1 MSPKWL
7 SGIFSSPAPPKVK
20 IDLTAQKTQYVLGE
34 KIAGDFKIV
43 SDEEFDVTQ
52 AIVWLTCKEDIKK
65 SRTIGNQYGIQQS
78 EYWDSGVTYS
88 TSCVLFG
95 AVHIPMGFRAAYP
108 YSLAIASAAKETIY
122 SVDHYVKWFLCG
134 ALELRSRPKIQ
145 TTVYEVQVGRPQ
157 INQGSNIVMKEVE
170 REIVLIP
177 CSYCNSLMP
186 QTVLFCPNCGARRKT

>member
-7 SGIFSSPAPPKVK
+7 SGIFSSPAPPKAR
-20 IDLTAQKTQYVLGE
+20 IDLTAQKTQYVLWE
-34 KIAGDFKIV
+34 KITGDFKIV

-65 SRTIGNQYGIQQS
+65 SRTIGNQYSIQQS

-95 AVHIPMGFRAAYP
+95 ADHIPIGFRAAYP
-108 YSLAIASAAKETIY
+108 DSLAIASAAKETVY

-134 ALELRSRPKIQ
+134 ALEMRARP
-145 TTVYEVQVGRPQ
+145 
-157 INQGSNIVMKEVE
+157 NIVMKEVE
-170 REIVLIP
+170 REIVLIS

-186 QTVLFCPNCGARRKT
+186 QTAIFCPNCGARRKT